1 MNQTN
6 IRHYNGSILAF
17 SIVGVMAMYFI
28 FAPAI
33 NLLYYN
39 VDAFRYVY
47 GGFGQS
53 CKSDDGF
60 EFYVTFGPSLE
71 GVFDLFVYKFCY
83 SLERMKT
90 IRLISIILMGC
101 ATGLFAEWL
110 YRLGLTVWSAFF
122 AAGCLFLLP
131 HLYED
136 TVLVGALSLPIA
148 LIFAQLGYRCLYL
161 LNISNSKKQMLAAS
175 LLMLALLTYP
185 AMAFFF
191 VTLILT
197 KFLFSNFSDWMRL
210 RNELFQEMLL
220 FCMVCAV
227 YFVLAY
233 LVMRFHPGNTQ
244 GWMMIALIA
253 SGILIRLNY
262 RVFFQYLS
270 RLPSLTNLAKSGQIV
285 LTLFMLMVLSSGFF
299 LTIPSAESPIML
311 RFLFAPLA
319 AGFMLILWC
328 MRQWDSI
335 LPTYMQKRLISGI
348 IISFFLIESYEAGVH
363 TFVSALAVEQYM
375 HVVVQKVN
383 NYLTRGNKLQRVHF
397 ILAEQEYPYTK
408 FFMTR
413 AILNMLG
420 QENSEIKWCSLPRGF
435 NGKEEDYQSAALTC
449 IREKSNN
456 VIAVTYSYAHTLFS
470 KTNNTLIID
479 MKNITSDKFR
489 KQNLQK
495 YFDLTG

>member
-60 EFYVTFGPSLE
+60 EFMLTLGRPLQAYL
-71 GVFDLFVYKFCY
+71 DCFVYKFAY
-83 SLERMKT
+83 TLERMKT

-233 LVMRFHPGNTQ
+233 LNMRFHSLAPVPIQYQLNHPNLNIHEMANRLGYLMNVFGRQWEVMSLHPGNTQ

-348 IISFFLIESYEAGVH
+348 IISFFLIESYEACVH

-435 NGKEEDYQSAALTC
+435 NGKEEDYQ
-449 IREKSNN
+449 
-456 VIAVTYSYAHTLFS
+456 
-470 KTNNTLIID
+470 
-479 MKNITSDKFR
+479 
-489 KQNLQK
+489 
-495 YFDLTG
+495 